1 MLDGSIPSPREVTV
15 ELRRFTRAPLE
26 RPLEFQIRHSDRRFS
41 GLAKDISVGGMF
53 VQTDEPAAF
62 GAEVIVHLTLPSDR
76 RELRLPG
83 VVRWTSASG
92 MGVQFGNLGVRETH
106 AITEI
111 VKQHET

>member
-1 MLDGSIPSPREVTV
+1 MVPLPLPREVTV

-26 RPLEFQIRHSDRRFS
+26 RPLEFQTKNSDHRYR

-62 GAEVIVHLTLPSDR
+62 NAEVVVYLTLPSDTK
-76 RELRLPG
+76 ELRLPG
-83 VVRWTSASG
+83 VVRWTRPNG
-92 MGVQFGNLGVRETH
+92 MGVQFRSLGVRETH

-111 VKQHET
+111 VKQSES